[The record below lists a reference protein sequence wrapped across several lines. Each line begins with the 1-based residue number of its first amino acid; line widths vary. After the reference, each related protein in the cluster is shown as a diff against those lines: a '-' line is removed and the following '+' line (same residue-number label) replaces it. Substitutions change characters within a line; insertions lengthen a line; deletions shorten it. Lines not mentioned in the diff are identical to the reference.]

1 MTDFAS
7 ARARARQLTTGRTFE
22 QFEVGQVFDHHWGRT
37 ITESDSVAFSTL
49 TLSYTPLYF
58 NVEHARA
65 AGHDRL
71 VVHPTL
77 VFLTVFG
84 LSVEDLSESGGPFLG
99 VDDLTHHRAVL
110 VGETVRARSTVLDAR
125 TSDSKPGMGIVTW
138 HTEGLIDGELVVDF
152 RRTNLVRQAGA
163 VSVL

>member
-7 ARARARQLTTGRTFE
+7 ARARARQLSTGRTFD

-71 VVHPTL
+71 VAHPTL

-99 VDDLTHHRAVL
+99 VDDLAHHRAVL

-125 TSDSKPGMGIVTW
+125 RSDSKPGMGIVTW
-138 HTEGLIDGELVVDF
+138 HTEGLISGDLVVDF
-152 RRTNLVRQAGA
+152 RRSNLVRQAGA